1 VPVDQLSLPLARRV
15 ALAAQGFAR
24 PRPASV
30 GTRQLVGAVGR
41 LGLLQIDSVNVFER
55 SHHLPVLARLGPY
68 DRSRL
73 DELVLSPPGR
83 FVEYWAHEAA
93 VVPVDSWPLLRWR
106 MAEHAD
112 RAAAGDSWLSTNA
125 ATAAWLLAE
134 IREKGPLPASLV
146 EHDANVR
153 TGPWWGWGEVKRG
166 LEQLFR
172 TGELVSAGRRRF
184 ERVYALPEQVLP
196 ADLLGR
202 EVSRHAAH
210 VTLVEHAA
218 RAHGV
223 GTADDLADYFRLRAA
238 DVTPAL
244 HELTDAG
251 VLRRVAVQGWSR
263 PAWLHSDA
271 RLPRTVDADAL
282 LSPFDPVVWHR
293 PRAERLFGFR
303 YRIEIYTPRERRV
316 HGYYV
321 LPVLQGDRLV
331 ARVDLKSDRRARVL
345 LVQASWRERDLPVD
359 VGRLSRL
366 LAEAAAWQGLDR
378 VEVVDRGDLAAELRA
393 AVAAGPPDRAS

>member
-15 ALAAQGFAR
+15 ALAAQGLAR

-73 DELVLSPPGR
+73 DDLVLSPPGR

-93 VVPVDSWPLLRWR
+93 VVPVGSWPLLRWR
-106 MAEHAD
+106 MAEHAE

-125 ATAAWLLAE
+125 GTAAWLLAE

-202 EVSRHAAH
+202 EVGRHAAH
-210 VTLVEHAA
+210 VALVEHAA

-238 DVTPAL
+238 DVAPAL

-263 PAWLHSDA
+263 PAWLHADA
-271 RLPRTVDADAL
+271 RLPRAVDADAL

-359 VGRLSRL
+359 VGRLAAL

-393 AVAAGPPDRAS
+393 AVAAG

>member
-15 ALAAQGFAR
+15 ALAAQGLAR

-73 DELVLSPPGR
+73 DDLVLSPPGR

-93 VVPVDSWPLLRWR
+93 VVPVESWPLLRWR
-106 MAEHAD
+106 MAEHAE

-125 ATAAWLLAE
+125 GTAAWLLAE

-202 EVSRHAAH
+202 EVGRHAAH
-210 VTLVEHAA
+210 VALVEHAA

-238 DVTPAL
+238 DVAPAL

-263 PAWLHSDA
+263 PAWLHADA
-271 RLPRTVDADAL
+271 RLPRAVDADAL

-359 VGRLSRL
+359 VGRLAAL

-393 AVAAGPPDRAS
+393 AVAAG